1 PRTPARTSDHRSG
14 QKPGNRPEQH
24 RKQHRRRDRQHR
36 AYAALKYP
44 SKEAW
49 NNALFGRKNKDLLAV
64 VTADGT
70 ALAVTVGLRRQDRD
84 VDRQNAGGQ
93 GGLALLD
100 RGGRGLLLERLV
112 AGVSRCSHEERT
124 HGGTSDQ
131 ASSGHLLDHASPEKQ
146 LRGIDRKDAGTSCAC
161 VAVDGGNLILP
172 QEFCQRRNSRGD
184 LSILSRAFF

>member
-1 PRTPARTSDHRSG
+1 
-14 QKPGNRPEQH
+14 EQH

-84 VDRQNAGGQ
+84 VECQDTGGQ
-93 GGLALLD
+93 GGLALLARND
-100 RGGRGLLLERLV
+100 HGLLLERVTTGV
-112 AGVSRCSHEERT
+112 ATRRS
-124 HGGTSDQ
+124 SDLNSTE
-131 ASSGHLLDHASPEKQ
+131 SSTGDE
-146 LRGIDRKDAGTSCAC
+146 T
-161 VAVDGGNLILP
+161 GNTELT
-172 QEFCQRRNSRGD
+172 QH
-184 LSILSRAFF
+184 